1 MQNLLSILFFIK
13 RAKANKDQES
23 PIYLR
28 ITYAGK
34 RVELSTMRKVP
45 VEKWNSSGNK
55 VDGHSVRA
63 KEINRHLEQLKEKV
77 YKIYQDLV
85 LKDEIITSVKIRDIF
100 LGKERYK
107 RMVLVIFED
116 HNTQM
121 AKLLGKEY
129 SPRTLQRYETTKNH
143 LKQFI
148 NLQYKDTDYPIKKI
162 DVLFINSF
170 IYYLKSERDCSQNS
184 ALKYL
189 AYLKKI
195 VRIAFANG
203 WIEKDPFFNLKFKT
217 KQIERE
223 YLTKEE
229 LTTIINKKFAIP
241 RLEQIKDLFLF
252 SCYTGLS
259 YADVSKLCQND
270 IVIGIDG
277 EKWIRIKRIK
287 TGTPSNIP
295 ILPIAKNILLKYKPK
310 VNQPDQKL
318 LPTYSNQRTNSYL
331 KEIADTCGINKN
343 LTFHIARHTFAT
355 TVTLSNGVPIESV
368 SKMLGHRSLK
378 ITQHYAKIID
388 KKLGEDMQLLKKKMQ
403 TEFKS
408 GGN

>member
-13 RAKANKDQES
+13 RAKANKAQES

-28 ITYAGK
+28 ITYGGK

-45 VEKWNSSGNK
+45 VEKWNTSGNK
-55 VDGHSVRA
+55 VEGHSARA

-100 LGKERYK
+100 LGKERY
-107 RMVLVIFED
+107 RRLVLEIFED
-116 HNTQM
+116 HNFQM
-121 AKLLGKEY
+121 AKLVGKDY

-148 NLQYKDTDYPIKKI
+148 SLNYKEMDYPIKKI
-162 DVLFINSF
+162 DVLFINGF
-170 IYYLKSERDCSQNS
+170 IYYLKTERDCSQNS
-184 ALKYL
+184 ALKYI

-195 VRIAFANG
+195 IRIAFANG
-203 WIEKDPFFNLKFKT
+203 WIEKDPFFNLKFKN
-217 KQIERE
+217 KHVERE
-223 YLTKEE
+223 YLTHEE
-229 LTTIINKKFAIP
+229 LIKIIKKKFSIQ
-241 RLEQIKDLFLF
+241 RLEHIQDVFLF

-270 IVIGIDG
+270 IIIGIDG
-277 EKWIRIKRIK
+277 EKWIRLKRTK

-295 ILPIAKNILLKYKPK
+295 LLPVAKNILLKYNPIL
-310 VNQPDQKL
+310 NEPEQRL

-331 KEIADTCGINKN
+331 KEIADTCAIKKN

-378 ITQHYAKIID
+378 ITQHYAKIVD
-388 KKLGEDMQLLKKKMQ
+388 KKLGEDMQLLKKKM
-403 TEFKS
+403 KS
-408 GGN
+408 QFRSTPN